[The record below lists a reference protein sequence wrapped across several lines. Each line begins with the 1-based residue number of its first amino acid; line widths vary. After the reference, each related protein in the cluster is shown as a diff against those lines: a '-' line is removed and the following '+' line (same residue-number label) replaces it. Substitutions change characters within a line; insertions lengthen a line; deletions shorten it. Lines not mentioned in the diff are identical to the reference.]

1 MDHTDKFTVFLD
13 LEETVINNWSDG
25 LLINATRVREFLATQ
40 GATQFT
46 VFSFAVWDEKDQ
58 QDFDRWHR
66 RALERALDC
75 RVAACP
81 SVADFQRVDTELT
94 GVRFDSVTDYI
105 SIRGKVGAFTN
116 WARFHGLAHALL
128 VDDVV
133 PNVDILDRD
142 TGHVI
147 RFVNVTSL

>member
-1 MDHTDKFTVFLD
+1 MDHDNKFTVFLD
-13 LEETVINNWSDG
+13 LEETVINNWNDG
-25 LLINATRVREFLATQ
+25 LLVNTTRVREFLASQ

-46 VFSFAVWDEKDQ
+46 VFSFAVWDKKDQ
-58 QDFDRWHR
+58 QDFERLHR

-75 RVAACP
+75 RVVACP

-94 GVRFDSVTDYI
+94 GVHFDSVTDYI

-142 TGHVI
+142 TGGVI
-147 RFVNVTSL
+147 RFVNVDSL